1 MQRKVLILQGHPDPA
16 PERFG
21 RALAAVYGEGAVAAG
36 HEVRRIDIA
45 SLPFAL
51 LRTRA
56 EHEAASLSPALA
68 EAQESVA
75 WADHIVIV
83 FPLWL
88 GGMPAL
94 FKGFLEQVL
103 RPGFAYRVDGGWK
116 RLLEGRSAR
125 IVVTMGMPALAYRFW
140 FGGHGVRQL
149 ERSILRFVG
158 IKPVATTLIGG
169 IETMGD
175 DKRRRWLDRMRGL
188 GNRAR

>member
-1 MQRKVLILQGHPDPA
+1 MQSKVLILQGHPDPA

-21 RALAAVYGEGAVAAG
+21 RALAAAYGEGAAAAG

-45 SLPFAL
+45 ALPFVL
-51 LRTRA
+51 LRTKA
-56 EHEAASLSPALA
+56 EHDTGTVPAALA

-94 FKGFLEQVL
+94 LKGFLEQVL

-116 RLLEGRSAR
+116 RLLKGRSAR

-158 IKPVATTLIGG
+158 IGPVATTLIGG
-169 IETMGD
+169 IETMTD
-175 DKRRRWLDRMRGL
+175 DKRRRWLDRMRSL
-188 GNRAR
+188 GSRAR